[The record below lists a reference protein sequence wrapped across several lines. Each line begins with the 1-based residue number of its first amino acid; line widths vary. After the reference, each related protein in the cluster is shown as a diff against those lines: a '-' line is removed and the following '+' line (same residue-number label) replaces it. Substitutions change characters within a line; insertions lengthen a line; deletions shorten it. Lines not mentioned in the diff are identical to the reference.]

1 MSNFP
6 AKAKQMKI
14 LFTLLFTAALA
25 ACAFAQDSARQAQ
38 SAQRNPQCQCQA
50 AAPACCACCACR
62 AASRPNAP
70 SDDKAGAKEK
80 SAQSAAADSAKD
92 NSKSASGA
100 TASGGQKGKAASS
113 ARRQNSG
120 TRKNIQRDEL

>member
-6 AKAKQMKI
+6 PKAKQMKI
-14 LFTLLFTAALA
+14 ISTLLFTAALA
-25 ACAFAQDSARQAQ
+25 ACVFAQEPARQTQPAQ
-38 SAQRNPQCQCQA
+38 SNPQCQCQA
-50 AAPACCACCACR
+50 TPPACC

-70 SDDKAGAKEK
+70 ADEKEK
-80 SAQSAAADSAKD
+80 RAQSAAADSAKD

-100 TASGGQKGKAASS
+100 TAGDGQKGKVTSS